1 MKDAMCFAKF
11 ISYYYIGTKSIKEI
25 EIDCHPIV
33 LDEDLMKSDSV
44 KCIYATVIPLMSA
57 KESFKGRN
65 LKAVWQYHQPSPN
78 RDIEK
83 FAHHML
89 LFFYSFRVEEYLKL
103 QPITGIYLENRQKPG
118 VLDVINRNRAMMEP
132 LSDVVDNALMNLQS
146 NLDAFLQQKSAENKK
161 VIAVLAND
169 FLDNENPSDGAR
181 GY

>member
-1 MKDAMCFAKF
+1 
-11 ISYYYIGTKSIKEI
+11 
-25 EIDCHPIV
+25 
-33 LDEDLMKSDSV
+33 
-44 KCIYATVIPLMSA
+44 
-57 KESFKGRN
+57 
-65 LKAVWQYHQPSPN
+65 
-78 RDIEK
+78 
-83 FAHHML
+83 ML

-132 LSDVVDNALMNLQS
+132 LSDVDDNALMNLQS

-161 VIAVLAND
+161 EIAVLAND